1 MKQSEFFLAS
11 TSNAALRAEQDIAG
25 CLLVRPRETAQKV
38 RKIITPA
45 DFTDERCK
53 AIYAAV
59 LSLIDEDA
67 SLDPTLILA
76 RVEKLGVSVPD
87 EDAVAFM
94 HRYGMTADEEVTAEY
109 IRDSATRR
117 AAQKIGAQLIEE
129 EISVLDG
136 LAKLQELSRGRQA
149 ALASPM
155 SDANTFAD
163 YLSDISSG
171 KTKPFLPTG
180 FAELDQILAGGFI
193 SSGLITIAAR
203 PGTGKTTI
211 ALSLADNVAQAG
223 HKVLYFSLEMDRK
236 QLWARRIGAATRMPY
251 SSIYRGEF
259 FEDSDFRSVME
270 AVDFLSKYPLYII
283 DKPCTVD
290 DIERHI
296 RTENDVEMVVIDH
309 IGLIKPSGKSSRYEI
324 MTEISH
330 RLKQIALSTGIPII
344 ALCQLNRAS
353 EARDSKRPSVADL
366 RDSGAIEED
375 SDVVSLLFRPAMHKP
390 EHERPKP
397 WQEQEIEIIVD
408 KNRHGMQG
416 SVKLGFYGMFALV
429 RSLGG

>member
-1 MKQSEFFLAS
+1 
-11 TSNAALRAEQDIAG
+11 
-25 CLLVRPRETAQKV
+25 
-38 RKIITPA
+38 
-45 DFTDERCK
+45 
-53 AIYAAV
+53 V
-59 LSLIDEDA
+59 LSLINEDS

-76 RVEKLGVSVPD
+76 RVEKQGVSIS
-87 EDAVAFM
+87 EQEAVQLM
-94 HRYGMTADEEVTAEY
+94 QRYGFTANEEATAEF

-117 AAQKIGAQLIEE
+117 SAQRIGAQLIEE
-129 EISVLDG
+129 ELSVLDA
-136 LAKLQELSRGRQA
+136 LAKLQELSKGRQA
-149 ALASPM
+149 ALASPL
-155 SDANTFAD
+155 SDANTFVD
-163 YLSDISSG
+163 YLSDISAG
-171 KTKPFLPTG
+171 KSKPFLSTG
-180 FAELDQILAGGFI
+180 FAELDQILSGGFI

-211 ALSLADNVAQAG
+211 ALNLADNVAQAG

-236 QLWARRIGAATRMPY
+236 QLWARRIGAATRMSY
-251 SSIYRGEF
+251 SAIYRGQF

-270 AVDFLSKYPLYII
+270 AADCLSKYPLFII
-283 DKPCTVD
+283 DKPCTVE

-296 RTENDVEMVVIDH
+296 RTEDDVEMVVIDH
-309 IGLIKPSGKSSRYEI
+309 IGLIKPSGRNSRYEI

-353 EARDSKRPSVADL
+353 EARESKRPSVADL

-375 SDVVSLLFRPAMHKP
+375 SDVVSLLFRPAMHMP
-390 EHERPKP
+390 EDQRPQP
-397 WQEQEIEIIVD
+397 WQEQELEIIVD

-416 SVKLGFYGMFALV
+416 SVKLGFNGMLATV